1 MLSEAA
7 VMMKTRDTPGPGP
20 ISAPTSAGTPTLP
33 HCRVGLI
40 AASTIVLELP
50 APTKV
55 MFWPTTSAE
64 PEVKVY
70 TPAGMFIVSSA
81 PAAAIASR
89 SEQSEPQVPSLVSPV
104 LVTVKGAV
112 CPVSGAGVGVGV
124 GVAVG
129 AGVGVGVDPGGGVD
143 VGVGV
148 GSGVAVGMG
157 VAVGTGVGTGTGT
170 AIGTGVKVGTGV
182 GAGYGVY
189 VGLGVAVGYGAYVG
203 VGGRRAK

>member
-1 MLSEAA
+1 MLTELA
-7 VMMKTRDTPGPGP
+7 VMLNTRDIPGAGE
-20 ISAPTSAGTPTLP
+20 ISAPISEGTPTFP

-64 PEVKVY
+64 PEVNVY
-70 TPAGMFIVSSA
+70 TPAGMFTVSPA
-81 PAAAIASR
+81 PAAVIASR
-89 SEQSEPQVPSLVSPV
+89 REQSEPQVPSLVSPV

-124 GVAVG
+124 GV
-129 AGVGVGVDPGGGVD
+129 GVAVDPGGGVG

-148 GSGVAVGMG
+148 GP
-157 VAVGTGVGTGTGT
+157 
-170 AIGTGVKVGTGV
+170 
-182 GAGYGVY
+182 
-189 VGLGVAVGYGAYVG
+189 G
-203 VGGRRAK
+203 VGGTDG